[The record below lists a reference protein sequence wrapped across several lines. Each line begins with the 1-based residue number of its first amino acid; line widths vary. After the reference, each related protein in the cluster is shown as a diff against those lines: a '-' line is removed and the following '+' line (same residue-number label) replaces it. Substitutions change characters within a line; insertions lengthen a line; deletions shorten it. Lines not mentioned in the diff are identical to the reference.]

1 MFKVFFKIFFG
12 VITTIANII
21 LLPINAIV
29 NNMFPD
35 FSIYI
40 QQFTQGVTT
49 IFTDSMGYFGHL
61 LPPITKN
68 LILLYL
74 SILLVYYTVSISVHA
89 ILKVIH
95 VIKAIKIW

>member
-1 MFKVFFKIFFG
+1 MFKVFFNIFFG
-12 VITTIANII
+12 IITTIANII

-35 FSIYI
+35 LSIYI

-49 IFTDSMGYFGHL
+49 IFTGTLGFFGNL
-61 LPPITKN
+61 LPPITKD

-74 SILLVYYTVSISVHA
+74 SILIINYTLSISVHA
-89 ILKVIH
+89 IVKVIH
-95 VIKAIKIW
+95 VIRAIKIW